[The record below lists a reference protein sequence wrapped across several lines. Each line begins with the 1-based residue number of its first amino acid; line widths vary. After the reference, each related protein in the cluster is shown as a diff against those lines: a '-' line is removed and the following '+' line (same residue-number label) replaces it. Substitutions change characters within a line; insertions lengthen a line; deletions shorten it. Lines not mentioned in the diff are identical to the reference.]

1 MSRLDDELK
10 AVLRRRE
17 PSEDFAERVLARIAL
32 QESQPAI
39 ARSDKVAGWGRRLMD
54 GVAGALAP
62 QPMKWALGSAV
73 MLLLVL
79 GSAGI
84 YRHRERE
91 RERVQ
96 GEAARAQVMYALQ
109 VASVKLNVAQKKVLS
124 IEKQHAD

>member
-32 QESQPAI
+32 QESQPPV
-39 ARSDKVAGWGRRLMD
+39 ARTNIVAGWGERLINSL
-54 GVAGALAP
+54 AGILAP

-91 RERVQ
+91 RERLQ

-124 IEKQHAD
+124 VEKQHAD